1 MVAKWNEMIPAK
13 LPGGRAC
20 RKAIETKHHRARLAS
35 YVVLSQ
41 NGYGDDD
48 DDDDDDDD
56 AADAHFAKQHLR
68 CQSKPIAEISCQPC
82 SVAVA
87 LKALGDASSLRGSDD
102 SHAL

>member
-1 MVAKWNEMIPAK
+1 MEKPA
-13 LPGGRAC
+13 GA
-20 RKAIETKHHRARLAS
+20 AS
-35 YVVLSQ
+35 STQ
-41 NGYGDDD
+41 QSEQRDDGDGDG